1 MLVKYFKML
10 QNYQMNND
18 VNFNEQNTLTD
29 IINTYQQIT
38 I

>member
-1 MLVKYFKML
+1 MLVKYFTTL

-18 VNFNEQNTLTD
+18 VNNEQNILTD

>member
-10 QNYQMNND
+10 QSYQMNND
-18 VNFNEQNTLTD
+18 VNDEQNILTD